1 VFSRSNMSKFNKAIA
16 MMFFSVFAAV
26 FKIPPSW
33 KRPFGLLFARLK
45 RSVLW
50 VRPAAIQKGKYRW
63 PTARLCKFGIWEG
76 ACRGGPGSG

>member
-33 KRPFGLLFARLK
+33 KRPFGILFARLK

-50 VRPAAIQKGKYRW
+50 VRSCRHSKGEISL
-63 PTARLCKFGIWEG
+63 ANSAFV
-76 ACRGGPGSG
+76 